1 MFSLK
6 STEIFRQNVRNPDVL
21 LIVSVNVTAEVNT
34 CFKIVES
41 RSEKLVQTANNKLS
55 GIEDNGELLKVEWGG
70 MKLIK
75 INDEKM

>member
-21 LIVSVNVTAEVNT
+21 LIVSIKVTAEVNT
-34 CFKIVES
+34 CFKIVEN
-41 RSEKLVQTANNKLS
+41 RSQKLVQTANNKLS
-55 GIEDNGELLKVEWGG
+55 GVEDNGELLKVEWGG
-70 MKLIK
+70 TKLIK